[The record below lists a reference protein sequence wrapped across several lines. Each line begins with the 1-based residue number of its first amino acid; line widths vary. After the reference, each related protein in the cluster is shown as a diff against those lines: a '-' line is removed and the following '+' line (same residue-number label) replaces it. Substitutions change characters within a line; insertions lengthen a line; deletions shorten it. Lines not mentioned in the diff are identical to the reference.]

1 MKNATLHAF
10 NRLAFGPR
18 PKDLELEGRELEA
31 YIEGQLYPSE
41 IADRAVE
48 EELSA
53 LDALTLS
60 GLELIRKYPDRREQR
75 IGLEQLTRAKLTRAL
90 ASERQLN
97 EVMVDFWYNHFN
109 VFAGKGACRV
119 LVPSYERVA
128 IRPYV
133 FGKFRELV
141 FATAKHPAM
150 LFYLDNWLSVSGR
163 VPARGRRRG
172 LNENYARELMELH
185 TLGVD
190 GGYTQQD
197 VVEVARAFTGWTIE
211 GPRRPT
217 FFFAP
222 PLHDNES
229 KLILGREI
237 TAGGMREGEHVLEML
252 CRHPSTAR
260 FISTKLVRRF
270 VSDDPPPAL
279 VDRVARTF
287 ARSDGD
293 IRDMLKTIFGSEEF
307 AASEQRK
314 VKTPFEFL
322 ISALRAADAR
332 VENPGILARFLGRL
346 GQPLYAAIPPTG
358 YPDTGADWM
367 SPGTLMTRLNFVT
380 QMAVGRLPGVTIPG
394 REAESIIRTLG
405 APEFQRR

>member
-1 MKNATLHAF
+1 MCAQ
-10 NRLAFGPR
+10 AFGLPTNSA
-18 PKDLELEGRELEA
+18 EEA
-31 YIEGQLYPSE
+31 
-41 IADRAVE
+41 
-48 EELSA
+48 
-53 LDALTLS
+53 
-60 GLELIRKYPDRREQR
+60 
-75 IGLEQLTRAKLTRAL
+75 
-90 ASERQLN
+90 
-97 EVMVDFWYNHFN
+97 N

-172 LNENYARELMELH
+172 LNENFARELMELH

-222 PLHDNES
+222 PLHDNDS

-237 TAGGMREGEHVLEML
+237 TAGGMREGEQVLEML

-279 VDRVARTF
+279 VDRVALTF

-322 ISALRAADAR
+322 MSALRAADAR

>member
-18 PKDLELEGRELEA
+18 PKDLGLEGRELEA

-41 IADRAVE
+41 IGDRAVE

-53 LDALTLS
+53 LDALNLS
-60 GLELIRKYPDRREQR
+60 GLELIRKYPDRRDQR

-237 TAGGMREGEHVLEML
+237 TAGGMREGEQVIEML
-252 CRHPSTAR
+252 CSHPSTAR

-307 AASEQRK
+307 VASEQRK

-380 QMAVGRLPGVTIPG
+380 QMADGRLPGVTIPG

>member
-1 MKNATLHAF
+1 MENATLHAF

-18 PKDLELEGRELEA
+18 PGDLELEGQQLEE
-31 YIEGQLYPSE
+31 YVESQLHPSG
-41 IADRAVE
+41 IDDQAVE
-48 EELSA
+48 EELSG
-53 LDALTLS
+53 LDALNLS
-60 GLELIRKYPDRREQR
+60 GLELIRKYPERRDQR
-75 IGLEQLTRAKLTRAL
+75 IGLEQLTQAKLTRAL
-90 ASERQLN
+90 KSERQLN

-119 LVPSYERVA
+119 LVPSYEREA

-141 FATAKHPAM
+141 SATTRHPAM
-150 LFYLDNWLSVSGR
+150 LFYLDNWLSVSPT

-185 TLGVD
+185 TLGVE

-197 VVEVARAFTGWTIE
+197 VIEVARSFTGWTIE
-211 GPRRPT
+211 GPRRPI

-222 PLHDNES
+222 PLHDNGS
-229 KLILGREI
+229 KLIFGREI
-237 TAGGMREGEHVLEML
+237 GEGGMREGEEVIDML

-279 VDRVARTF
+279 VDRVSRTF
-287 ARSDGD
+287 IGSDGD
-293 IRDMLKTIFGSEEF
+293 IRDMLRTIIRSEEF
-307 AASEQRK
+307 ADSEHQK

-332 VENPGILARFLGRL
+332 VQNPGAFVRILRRL
-346 GQPLYAAIPPTG
+346 GQPLYSAVPPTG

-367 SPGTLMTRLNFVT
+367 SPGTLMTRLNIVT
-380 QMAVGRLPGVTIPG
+380 QLASGRLRGVSIPD
-394 REAESIIRTLG
+394 RRPESVVRTLG
-405 APEFQRR
+405 TPEFQRR

>member
-18 PKDLELEGRELEA
+18 PKDLELQGRELEA

-41 IADRAVE
+41 IGDGAVE
-48 EELSA
+48 EELA
-53 LDALTLS
+53 PLDTLNLS
-60 GLELIRKYPDRREQR
+60 GLELIRKYPDRRDQR

-172 LNENYARELMELH
+172 LNENFARELMELH

-222 PLHDNES
+222 PLHDNDS

-237 TAGGMREGEHVLEML
+237 TAGGMREGEQVLEML

-307 AASEQRK
+307 AASEQTK

-322 ISALRAADAR
+322 MSALRAADAR

>member
-31 YIEGQLYPSE
+31 YIEGQFYPSE
-41 IADRAVE
+41 IGDRAVE

-53 LDALTLS
+53 LDALNLS
-60 GLELIRKYPDRREQR
+60 GLELIRKYPDRRDQR

-172 LNENYARELMELH
+172 LNENFARELMELH

-237 TAGGMREGEHVLEML
+237 TAGGMREGEQVIEML
-252 CRHPSTAR
+252 CHHPSTAR